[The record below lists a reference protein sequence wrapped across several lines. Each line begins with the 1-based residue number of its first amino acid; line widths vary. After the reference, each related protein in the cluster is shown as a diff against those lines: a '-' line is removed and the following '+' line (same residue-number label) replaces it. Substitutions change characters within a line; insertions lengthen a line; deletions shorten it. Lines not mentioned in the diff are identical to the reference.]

1 MPTEKEC
8 VLREQTA
15 YKVGVRTMYYAP
27 AIPATDETAVIYTK
41 IWDQASSRYPLP
53 KVTRPRLV
61 QFPGG
66 LPSELLRVANGRV
79 EYTACGPGE
88 NGGWIA
94 AMPHV
99 IGANLDK
106 KWQSPGLLRVIADL
120 IENPTEEVE
129 DA

>member
-8 VLREQTA
+8 VLRERKAFVAGSIDREQKRVLGYADAHKTA
-15 YKVGVRTMYYAP
+15 
-27 AIPATDETAVIYTK
+27 ET
-41 IWDQASSRYPLP
+41 RYPLTTA
-53 KVTRPRLV
+53 TRPRLV

-66 LPSELLRVANGRV
+66 RPSELLRVANGRV